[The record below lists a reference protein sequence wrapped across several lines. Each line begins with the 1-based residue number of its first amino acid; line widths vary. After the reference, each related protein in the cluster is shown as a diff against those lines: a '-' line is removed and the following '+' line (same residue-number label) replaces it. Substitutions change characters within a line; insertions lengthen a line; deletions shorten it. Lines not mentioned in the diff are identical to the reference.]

1 MRAYFRKN
9 MRSSHQDRLQGREAQ
24 SRAWTQPLPTPQTF
38 NIRDGTRQR
47 VEWDTRDTIN
57 NRLWAD
63 TISAGSKAVT
73 SEMLSQHVSHG
84 SAIMQPSAS
93 TDDRRPYRF
102 EGQYFPDAK
111 DPLERPRL
119 PPQSLFMN
127 PWLQNYNIEVGD
139 VSRELRTAV
148 TEDNRYLTEDASR
161 RIAGRTFEHQWIP
174 AAATNAIASQKLEAS
189 ELLRPTQ
196 DDYRR
201 SFLSLTPS
209 QNSPV

>member
-1 MRAYFRKN
+1 MRT
-9 MRSSHQDRLQGREAQ
+9 SHQERLQGRESQ
-24 SRAWTQPLPTPQTF
+24 TRSWSQPLPSLPDF
-38 NIRDGTRQR
+38 NRDGIRQR
-47 VEWDTRDTIN
+47 LEWETRDTIN

-63 TISAGSKAVT
+63 TISAGPKAVT
-73 SEMLSQHVSHG
+73 SAMLADHPSHG
-84 SAIMQPSAS
+84 VGLMQPSSS

-127 PWLQNYNIEVGD
+127 PWIQDYNIEGGD
-139 VSRELRTAV
+139 VARELRTAV
-148 TEDNRYLTEDASR
+148 TEDNRFLSDDASR

-174 AAATNAIASQKLEAS
+174 AAATHAIASQKLEAS

-196 DDYRR
+196 DDYRQQYR
-201 SFLSLTPS
+201 I
-209 QNSPV
+209 V